1 MGIRVLLV
9 LVVLVASYG
18 CGQSSSAPAESE
30 KEGGMAQQE
39 GPPASNTKDCS
50 DFYGPQDAQAYF
62 ESKATSAEK
71 RSLNPDGDE
80 WACNEGGVTFKPEP
94 DITLAS
100 FGGLTDRESWG
111 LLQCQFIEYAQD
123 HGQEAANE
131 YVENKIDD
139 EQGNAEVT
147 SVQEHFIKDGY
158 SCTWDEIN
166 ATLTRLQQAK
176 SASASSSAP

>member
-1 MGIRVLLV
+1 LKIRVLLV

-18 CGQSSSAPAESE
+18 CGQSSSA
-30 KEGGMAQQE
+30 
-39 GPPASNTKDCS
+39 PASNTKDCS

-100 FGGLTDRESWG
+100 FGGLTDRESIG
-111 LLQCQFIEYAQD
+111 LLHCQFIQYAED
-123 HGQEAANE
+123 HGEDAANG
-131 YVENKIDD
+131 YVENKIDSERGGD
-139 EQGNAEVT
+139 SQITA
-147 SVQEHFIKDGY
+147 VQEHFIEDGY

-166 ATLTRLQQAK
+166 ATLTRLRQAS